1 MSYFNALSALL
12 KSAAVPLIVVYT
24 MLDSFV
30 DELTIQLAVS
40 SHGKI
45 DDEGLE
51 KHARSK
57 AESSVQE
64 RHKEV
69 TRLAG
74 ESLPYAAVSSKRV
87 GTWSLF
93 ISAINLDSSRKLQI
107 YAPKFSRAYSPSSWD
122 T

>member
-1 MSYFNALSALL
+1 
-12 KSAAVPLIVVYT
+12 

-30 DELTIQLAVS
+30 DELTMQLAVS
-40 SHGKI
+40 SHGKL
-45 DDEGLE
+45 DDESLE
-51 KHARSK
+51 KRARTK

-64 RHKEV
+64 RHNEV

-87 GTWSLF
+87 ETWFQFVSHA
-93 ISAINLDSSRKLQI
+93 AINLYSSRKLQI
-107 YAPKFSRAYSPSSWD
+107 YAPKFSRAYSPSSWH